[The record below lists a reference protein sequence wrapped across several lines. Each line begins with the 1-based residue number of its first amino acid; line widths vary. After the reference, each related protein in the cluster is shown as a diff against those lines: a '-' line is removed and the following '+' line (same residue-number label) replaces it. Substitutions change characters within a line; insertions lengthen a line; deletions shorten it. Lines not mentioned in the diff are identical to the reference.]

1 MKKSSVMLPRLLIA
15 AVILWCIVIWQF
27 SATPG
32 EESIVTSGGVMDFCN
47 QMLRNWGVKFQFT
60 PVMVRKIA
68 HFVEFFILG
77 ALAAAACLWNHIS
90 RPALLAVLFSTWVAA
105 VDECIQV
112 LVPNRGPAFLDV
124 VLDTCGAIFGA
135 VLFFAAL
142 LLFARLGRKN
152 IPI

>member
-1 MKKSSVMLPRLLIA
+1 MKKSSAVLPRLLIA

-32 EESIVTSGGVMDFCN
+32 GESVTTSGGVMELCN
-47 QMLRNWGVKFQFT
+47 RLLRNWGLKFQFT
-60 PVMVRKIA
+60 ATTVRKIA

-90 RPALLAVLFSTWVAA
+90 RPALLAVLFSAWVAA

-112 LVPNRGPAFLDV
+112 LMPERGPAFLDV

-142 LLFARLGRKN
+142 LLFARLRRKS